1 MESDIYIYREK
12 NHSYFYFQ
20 KMRKNFRFSL
30 AIKPAG
36 ACQLYERQKGE
47 KWGER
52 ERERERGKESV
63 SVHVCVRE
71 RGGKM

>member
-1 MESDIYIYREK
+1 MKEK
-12 NHSYFYFQ
+12 KKITVTFYFQ

-47 KWGER
+47 K
-52 ERERERGKESV
+52 
-63 SVHVCVRE
+63 
-71 RGGKM
+71 